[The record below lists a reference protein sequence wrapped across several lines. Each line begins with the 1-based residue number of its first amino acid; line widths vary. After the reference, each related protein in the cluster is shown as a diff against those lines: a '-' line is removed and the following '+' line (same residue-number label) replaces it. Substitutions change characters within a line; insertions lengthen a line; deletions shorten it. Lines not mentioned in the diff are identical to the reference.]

1 MQHIIQFMF
10 TGYKQRITTG
20 DVSMVSKYG
29 TRKLLELKQI
39 DAVSEILQTILAKV
53 PKLRKFELICYPNN
67 KN

>member
-1 MQHIIQFMF
+1 
-10 TGYKQRITTG
+10 
-20 DVSMVSKYG
+20 MVSKCG
-29 TRKLLELKQI
+29 TIKLLELKQI